1 MMDIET
7 IVALNKEAGNK
18 AKRHGDKPTTFDK
31 EDIRML
37 ENGNIKPIKS
47 IVNLGD
53 YVPKGW
59 RRFDINQ
66 MKKVLQLPFDWKF
79 LEKGGLFVDSSGV
92 GTDSE
97 PALSLKQFVETVIGL
112 VKTREDLGFA
122 IYSEGQFQV
131 SIGVYEK
138 AKN

>member
-7 IVALNKEAGNK
+7 IVAMNKEAGNK
-18 AKRHGDKPTTFDK
+18 AKRHGDKPTVFD
-31 EDIRML
+31 EDDIRML
-37 ENGNIKPIKS
+37 KNGDIRPIKS
-47 IVNLGD
+47 IANLGD

-59 RRFDINQ
+59 KRFNVNTIKD
-66 MKKVLQLPFDWKF
+66 VLKLPFDWKF

-97 PALSLKQFVETVIGL
+97 PALSLRQFVETVIQL
-112 VKTREDLGFA
+112 VKTRDDLGFA

-131 SIGVYEK
+131 SIGVYEQ
-138 AKN
+138 A